1 MTMRLL
7 LLAGSLVAV
16 NSFNYSPMKINC
28 VRDRAKLVSS
38 TTTSSRKT
46 SLNLSKAGPKHSST
60 SLYATSDVATLR
72 SKAQRKNILQRFWH
86 SIVAFLNGISESM
99 RRFFSHFQK
108 MQNSKSSRDNS
119 SDTKASSLSSYAEAT
134 SSLVELDMKPQLL
147 PEASLP
153 PLPEMSKEAT
163 EDIQKELMSL
173 TEARMIVEK
182 KLKELKNNAAKAGV
196 AASSEEVV
204 LLPVPQEKTT
214 PLITSSA
221 SQSSVE
227 SPPNV
232 LAVPTSDA
240 SVDAFTAASVVE
252 SVSAP
257 AMTTTMTHEPVET
270 VHSPDLADQLEK
282 FGNTME
288 TEISARVQSFA
299 SMLDSF
305 WGKSRDKIVAQVNDL
320 TPVVEMDAKK
330 DEGESGKPP
339 LRVVGTVDAI
349 TLKTIDIPVPEY
361 MKKQYGPVD
370 PFSSM

>member
-38 TTTSSRKT
+38 TKTSSRKT

-163 EDIQKELMSL
+163 EEIQKELMSL

-182 KLKELKNNAAKAGV
+182 KLKELKSNAAKAGV

-221 SQSSVE
+221 SQSSGE
-227 SPPNV
+227 SPSNV

-240 SVDAFTAASVVE
+240 SVDAFTAASAVE
-252 SVSAP
+252 SVSSP
-257 AMTTTMTHEPVET
+257 AMTMTHEPVET